1 MAGDEHGVTAERPT
15 DIPARG
21 WRDVLMRTKDR
32 IKAERVGLMA
42 AGVAFYSLLAIFP
55 ALIAAVTVWGLVAD
69 PGQIEET
76 IAGFA
81 GALPQGADELL
92 IDQVGRIA
100 DAPTGGL
107 SLALAISLIAALWSA
122 STGIKGLMN
131 GLNAVYEEPEERG
144 FLKERGL
151 AIALTLG
158 AILLGLVAIG
168 LIAVLPAVV
177 GALGLPEQ
185 TQTVALWIRWP
196 VLALFIVLALAIVYR
211 HGPDRSEPKWR
222 WVSWGAGIA
231 TAIWL
236 IASAGFA
243 WYVNVFGAEGYAET
257 YGSMA
262 GVIVLML
269 WLFLSAF
276 AALVGACIDAEL
288 ELQTAK
294 DTTEGE
300 PQPMGERGARV
311 ADRRP

>member
-1 MAGDEHGVTAERPT
+1 
-15 DIPARG
+15 
-21 WRDVLMRTKDR
+21 MRTKDR

-42 AGVAFYSLLAIFP
+42 AGVAYYSLLAIFP
-55 ALIAAVTVWGLVAD
+55 AIIAAVTVWGLVAD
-69 PGQIEET
+69 PTQIEET

-107 SLALAISLIAALWSA
+107 SLALAISLLAALWSA

-158 AILLGLVAIG
+158 AILLGLVALG
-168 LIAVLPAVV
+168 LIAVLPAAV
-177 GALGLPEQ
+177 GALGLPEP
-185 TQTVALWIRWP
+185 TQTVALWARWP
-196 VLALFIVLALAIVYR
+196 ILALFIVLALAIVYR
-211 HGPDRSEPKWR
+211 YGPDRSEPRWR

-276 AALVGACIDAEL
+276 AALVGACIDAEM

-294 DTTEGE
+294 DTTEGA